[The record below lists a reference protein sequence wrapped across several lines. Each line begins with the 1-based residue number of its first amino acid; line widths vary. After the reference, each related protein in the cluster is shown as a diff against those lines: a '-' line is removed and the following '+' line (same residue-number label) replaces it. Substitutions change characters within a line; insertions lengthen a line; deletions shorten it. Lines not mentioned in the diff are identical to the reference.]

1 MFVGV
6 AGLLLV
12 VQSGQ
17 VTSSDG
23 NSSLQVTRSL
33 VDSGSITVPRSAG
46 IPGDDGTYVSKY
58 GLGLPLLAAVPYA
71 ASKPV
76 SAVVG
81 HDREIGS
88 FAVASIMPLVVAGIA
103 VATYVLGRRLGGS
116 SGAAALV
123 AFGATFG
130 TYLLTYSKEFYSE
143 PLVCLAILLCLLAVS
158 AHRLSW
164 AAAALGFACLT
175 RPQMLLLVP
184 VFLAIVFVTDRRRW
198 WGPVLVLAGFF
209 ALMVLYNQLRY
220 GDLFQFGYPREGF
233 DGDVVAAARGLLF
246 GSTKS
251 VFLFAPVVIFLPW
264 SLAALWN
271 QARDVMV
278 LMTANL
284 VIIVATTLAWHAWE
298 GGWSWGPRLLLPGI
312 VAAVPSLAPWVR
324 AQQWRVWALVACFA
338 VGFVVSF
345 PTVLVPT
352 QSQQLDNVA
361 RSSPTIVR
369 EYELIGPTARY
380 TADHLT
386 VGSRS
391 GTGSH
396 RKYLSLWQA
405 NAGRVLGKAGLVAA
419 LLVSMALAAIAVFA
433 LRRWHACER
442 TAEQPVSGSG

>member
-1 MFVGV
+1 
-6 AGLLLV
+6 
-12 VQSGQ
+12 
-17 VTSSDG
+17 
-23 NSSLQVTRSL
+23 
-33 VDSGSITVPRSAG
+33 
-46 IPGDDGTYVSKY
+46 
-58 GLGLPLLAAVPYA
+58 
-71 ASKPV
+71 
-76 SAVVG
+76 
-81 HDREIGS
+81 
-88 FAVASIMPLVVAGIA
+88 
-103 VATYVLGRRLGGS
+103 
-116 SGAAALV
+116 
-123 AFGATFG
+123 
-130 TYLLTYSKEFYSE
+130 
-143 PLVCLAILLCLLAVS
+143 
-158 AHRLSW
+158 
-164 AAAALGFACLT
+164 
-175 RPQMLLLVP
+175 
-184 VFLAIVFVTDRRRW
+184 
-198 WGPVLVLAGFF
+198 
-209 ALMVLYNQLRY
+209 
-220 GDLFQFGYPREGF
+220 
-233 DGDVVAAARGLLF
+233 
-246 GSTKS
+246 
-251 VFLFAPVVIFLPW
+251 
-264 SLAALWN
+264 
-271 QARDVMV
+271 
-278 LMTANL
+278 MTANL